1 MAMGDHLRR
10 HEWSEGTI
18 YIWQPYLVRG
28 TIHSNIAYFSAD
40 GPGGP
45 ILGGPSVA

>member
-1 MAMGDHLRR
+1 MPQMVRGAIY
-10 HEWSEGTI
+10 GTI
-18 YIWQPYLVRG
+18 LGPGGL
-28 TIHSNIAYFSAD
+28 SIATYFAAD

>member
-1 MAMGDHLRR
+1 MAAVLGP
-10 HEWSEGTI
+10 GGPPAAI
-18 YIWQPYLVRG
+18 
-28 TIHSNIAYFSAD
+28 NIATD